1 VKLVFVRRLLPI
13 ESGASCVCVSLMHAV
28 RRSPAGRWSRD
39 SQPLRTL
46 RPRPPASLLDPG
58 VGWLVGWLV
67 ARGTSDPAA
76 CAVGSEFQ
84 CPPPPFRSF
93 FSTLL
98 ARAALHLHRRP
109 EDTHSVL
116 GSSYVL
122 RLPSYSLENRPSYSL
137 GIVVEK
143 WRKPADSVL
152 PRRASGGAWLGREG
166 RPAGRWKGDGN

>member
-1 VKLVFVRRLLPI
+1 MSVVYCRSNPVRRAC
-13 ESGASCVCVSLMHAV
+13 ASPSCMRCADP
-28 RRSPAGRWSRD
+28 RPAGGRVTASRCA
-39 SQPLRTL
+39 RCGRGR
-46 RPRPPASLLDPG
+46 RPVCSIRAW
-58 VGWLVGWLV
+58 VGWLVGCPWNLRSCSM
-67 ARGTSDPAA
+67 RGGLRVP
-76 CAVGSEFQ
+76 V
-84 CPPPPFRSF
+84 PPPPFRSF

>member
-1 VKLVFVRRLLPI
+1 MKLVFVRRLLPI

-58 VGWLVGWLV
+58 VGWLVGWLPV
-67 ARGTSDPAA
+67 EPPILQHARWAPSSSA
-76 CAVGSEFQ
+76 
-84 CPPPPFRSF
+84 PPPFRSF
-93 FSTLL
+93 LSTLL